1 MLFATGL
8 DISLLH
14 QFTSFLVPCATH
26 FLCLRHYLALG
37 THLLNY
43 RPGFTSHALGR
54 AIKRLHLRDCDVV
67 CCQLE
72 CLLAADKLTMQKAV
86 FLLQQS
92 GVVKEVQ
99 VLYRVCCVP
108 TTTGGPTGELNIE
121 VDAVVIVSR
130 SRIVQFILR
139 ISLLS
144 LMVYFLH
151 VVFV

>member
-1 MLFATGL
+1 M
-8 DISLLH
+8 
-14 QFTSFLVPCATH
+14 
-26 FLCLRHYLALG
+26 
-37 THLLNY
+37 
-43 RPGFTSHALGR
+43 
-54 AIKRLHLRDCDVV
+54 V

-108 TTTGGPTGELNIE
+108 TTAGGPTGELNIE

-139 ISLLS
+139 VSLLS